1 MSALVALTI
10 LAPLLCAAL
19 ALAVRT
25 HTHARDAITVAGL
38 LTAAVS
44 AIAMLLEVADSGT
57 HRVEV
62 GGWRG
67 ELGGSCDGGAG
78 PDPDRRG

>member
-57 HRVEV
+57 HRAASARLPAGLPV
-62 GGWRG
+62 GAR
-67 ELGGSCDGGAG
+67 DV
-78 PDPDRRG
+78 RR